1 MKTIDEFDE
10 QPLGPSFGIE
20 VVREV
25 WAVGDTIR
33 VENAALLFQGHYERV
48 GADLVISDATH
59 RLRIHDYFTVEKR
72 PALVAPNGASLR
84 DDVIVALSRSIA
96 TELHAQ
102 NGQSPVSDATPIIGR
117 VQTVTGS
124 ATIVRNGISV
134 DAHAG
139 DLVYKGD
146 IVQTDRASALA
157 IAFLDGTLFS
167 LSASARMILN
177 DMVYKADGVANST
190 LFNLVQGSISFVA
203 GQVAKTGD
211 MKVGTPVAVMGIRG
225 TAVQVQID
233 ADNGATRFSLM
244 TEPDGHTGRFDVYDR
259 DDSTRLL
266 FTVSDSGQAFL
277 VQPTGPQ
284 QVKIDQLAKT
294 PFDLQTE
301 AGIVQTIFKTLA
313 DVPRLPVPQG
323 PARGGPGSGTE
334 PNILQPDAGP
344 QEGPRPGGT
353 PSDPREVAP
362 TDRAPDRGD
371 RPDGIVIPHADRNTE
386 HPQGS
391 GEETPHLVLAS
402 QNVAVLQDSAL
413 VAANAGQGV
422 LAPSAGAGA
431 QGLRIVAARVG
442 PDTASDGVALADG
455 TVVLAGRYGTLILH
469 QDGTYLYRADQA
481 AALAEGQHGTDTFSF
496 QVQDD
501 AGTSATATLTVDVTG
516 VNDMPVLAAN
526 NAGSHVATEISG
538 VPAGSSTTAARTTL
552 SFTDVDLSDTH
563 TVAYAAEPATW
574 SGGPA
579 IPAELIS
586 ALSRALTL
594 TENDATGTGTGSV
607 TASFSLAD
615 KWTAFLSA
623 GETLTATYTVTV
635 TDNHGAASTQPVT
648 FTIAGVN
655 DVPVLAA
662 DTAASHAGTGVAG
675 SGTRAD
681 ATLGFTDADL
691 NDTHAISG
699 SLNAAVW
706 SVGSAVLAD
715 TVSALSRALT
725 LTGSDATGTGAGSV
739 TASFGLADKLTAF
752 LAEGETLTATYT
764 VTVTDNH
771 GAASSQPVTFAV
783 AGVND
788 APVLAADSAGSHT
801 VTRVTDGTG
810 CTAIDLVNAMLGFA
824 DADLSDTHTVQLGSA
839 GAIWSAGPLTCLPVA
854 EANALTDALNHALSF
869 TLTDSVGAGSG
880 SVDLTF
886 SAPEEVFEFLGACDS
901 LTVTYEVTVTDDH
914 GAASTQPVTFTVAGS
929 NEALLRPTAKPA
941 GAANVL
947 PSADMALSDAA
958 HQTANGN
965 VATDGAEV
973 ATADHRVRS
982 VGASGL
988 SANPE
993 ETLHSD
999 DAAPLTASDLGDAT
1013 DPQPSGVV
1021 LDAVSRSIVFS
1032 ALAHEEP
1039 AVGHVAHDAF
1049 GSTSCPTGSV
1059 EAHFARSDDAV
1070 GKAPS
1075 AGECGHAVAA
1085 PASDCIMPMISEA
1098 GHATFVFT
1106 DRGARAGH
1114 IHAVVDVDAAQN
1126 GIGCAHSGGAQGEP
1140 IVVGLAAAPPHD
1152 YDLSADESIGATM
1165 MHLNPNAALQ
1175 GFVKASW
1182 LDHLVD
1188 QCLSG
1193 VADLA

>member
-1 MKTIDEFDE
+1 MIDEFDE
-10 QPLGPSFGIE
+10 RPLGPSFGIE
-20 VVREV
+20 AAREV
-25 WAVGDTIR
+25 WAVGDTIH
-33 VENAALLFQGHYERV
+33 VEDAALLFQGHYERM
-48 GADLVISDATH
+48 GADLVISDVTH

-102 NGQSPVSDATPIIGR
+102 HGQSPVSDASTIIGR
-117 VQTVTGS
+117 VQTVSGS
-124 ATIVRNGISV
+124 ATIVRNGVSL

-167 LSASARMILN
+167 LSGSARMILN
-177 DMVYKADGVANST
+177 DMVYKADGIANSA

-211 MKVGTPVAVMGIRG
+211 MKVSTPVAVMGIRG

-233 ADNGATRFSLM
+233 ADNGTTRFSLM

-294 PFDLQTE
+294 PFDVQTE
-301 AGIVQTIFKTLA
+301 AVIVQTIFKTLA

-323 PARGGPGSGTE
+323 PVRGGPGSGTE
-334 PNILQPDAGP
+334 PNILQPNAGP
-344 QEGPRPGGT
+344 QEGPRPGGA
-353 PSDPREVAP
+353 PSEPREVAP
-362 TDRAPDRGD
+362 SDRPPDRGD
-371 RPDGIVIPHADRNTE
+371 RPDGIVIPHADRNNE

-422 LAPSAGAGA
+422 LAPSAGSSA

-442 PDTASDGVALADG
+442 PDAASDGVALADG
-455 TVVLAGRYGTLILH
+455 TVVLAGRFGTLILH

-516 VNDMPVLAAN
+516 VNDVPVLAAN
-526 NAGSHVATEISG
+526 DAGSHLATENSG
-538 VPAGSSTTAARTTL
+538 APAGGSKTAARTTL

-563 TVAYAAEPATW
+563 SVAYAAEPATW
-574 SGGPA
+574 SGGPT
-579 IPAELIS
+579 IPADLIS

-594 TENDATGTGTGSV
+594 TESDATGSGAGSV
-607 TASFSLAD
+607 TATFALAD
-615 KWTAFLSA
+615 ELTAFLSA
-623 GETLTATYTVTV
+623 GETLTATYIVTV
-635 TDNHGAASTQPVT
+635 KDDHGAASTQPVT

-655 DVPVLAA
+655 DAPVLAA
-662 DTAASHAGTGVAG
+662 DTAASHAVTGVAG
-675 SGTRAD
+675 SSTRAD

-706 SVGSAVLAD
+706 SVGSAVPAD

-739 TASFGLADKLTAF
+739 TASFGLADTLTAF
-752 LAEGETLTATYT
+752 LAEGETLTATYA
-764 VTVTDNH
+764 VTVTDDH
-771 GAASSQPVTFAV
+771 GAASTQPVTFAV

-788 APVLAADSAGSHT
+788 APVLAADAAGSHT
-801 VTRVTDGTG
+801 VTRVADGTG
-810 CTAIDLVNAMLGFA
+810 CTAIDLINAMLGFA
-824 DADLSDTHTVQLGSA
+824 DADLSDMHTVQLGSA
-839 GAIWSAGPLTCLPVA
+839 SAIWSAGPLTCLPVA
-854 EANALTDALNHALSF
+854 EANALFDALDHALSF
-869 TLTDSVGAGSG
+869 TLSDSVGAGSG

-886 SAPEEVFEFLGACDS
+886 SVPEEVFDFLGACDS
-901 LTVTYEVTVTDDH
+901 LSVTYEVTVTDDH
-914 GAASTQPVTFTVAGS
+914 GAASTQPVTFTVADS
-929 NEALLRPTAKPA
+929 NEALHRPIAKPS
-941 GAANVL
+941 GTANVL
-947 PSADMALSDAA
+947 PSADRALSDAA
-958 HQTANGN
+958 HHAANGN
-965 VATDGAEV
+965 LAADGAEV
-973 ATADHRVRS
+973 ATADHMVRS
-982 VGASGL
+982 VGASGQ

-993 ETLHSD
+993 ETLHSN
-999 DAAPLTASDLGDAT
+999 DAAPLMAPDLGGAT
-1013 DPQPSGVV
+1013 NPHPSGAV
-1021 LDAVSRSIVFS
+1021 LDAVSCSIVFS
-1032 ALAHEEP
+1032 ALPHEEP
-1039 AVGHVAHDAF
+1039 AFGHEAHDVF
-1049 GSTSCPTGSV
+1049 DSTSCPTGSV
-1059 EAHFARSDDAV
+1059 EAHLAPGHDAV
-1070 GKAPS
+1070 GKPPS
-1075 AGECGHAVAA
+1075 AGEYSDAVAA
-1085 PASDCIMPMISEA
+1085 PASNCIMTMINEA
-1098 GHATFVFT
+1098 GHATFVFP
-1106 DRGARAGH
+1106 DRGARAGP
-1114 IHAVVDVDAAQN
+1114 IHAAVDVDTAQN
-1126 GIGCAHSGGAQGEP
+1126 AIGRAHSGDAQCEP
-1140 IVVGLAAAPPHD
+1140 IVFGPVGGPTQDH
-1152 YDLSADESIGATM
+1152 DLSADGNTGATM
-1165 MHLNPNAALQ
+1165 MHLTPNVVLQ
-1175 GFVKASW
+1175 YFVKASW
-1182 LDHLVD
+1182 LDHLED

-1193 VADLA
+1193 VTDLV